1 VTNYCPTAEQTEVRV
16 RPPGLRAWYAKSPR
30 GLPRNLDA
38 LSSSYQFHKG
48 LESPASFV
56 RREWQALTIFGGIF
70 VVVVLI
76 GILAVPPAYF
86 YPRMSTDPLLYYLKG
101 LAFAETGNAAARTVI
116 NHPPFEYV
124 AMPGVLRAPFMMM
137 FSDFDDQLRAIQL
150 SNILLVTITGAMFA
164 YVLSWA
170 LPRSRHWMA
179 IGFTFGFMLLSPNW
193 VANVF
198 EPLADAPYTAF
209 TMGVIILA
217 AGLLTSPRPLRTRP
231 LAFASGA
238 VLLMTAFM
246 VKFTAPILLVYVAV
260 LAAGRRRDH
269 PIPRRVKIL
278 GSAGAVAG
286 TALLV
291 FFNWSLI
298 VDRYLPE
305 PAAFLD
311 RASRTG
317 MFLNLTGISLPAQ
330 VIPVYHLAFAQN
342 PVRQVMRPEFGTTPG
357 DTALTAI
364 GVGISLVIFYG
375 MWRARRRFMP
385 EIWYFLTA
393 LPVITLMIPSTRR
406 YLMAYLPLI
415 WIFFCSGVAGLL
427 RPLRKRVGAH
437 RLSPKVGFTFFV
449 VVALGLVFVR
459 SQRLVGTAGDRR
471 GGISI
476 GRTMGYVNEVAT
488 TFADL
493 RRFIESL
500 PRDRTLLIGAT
511 GTAGRWTA
519 ISGFKYYYPDSR
531 LTMAVRTHEVYVLLE
546 CGSLEVCQDFE
557 NWDSALMTLVD
568 RRGPFAHKLVFSR
581 ITQHAKARV
590 YRLTNL
596 Q

>member
-1 VTNYCPTAEQTEVRV
+1 M
-16 RPPGLRAWYAKSPR
+16 
-30 GLPRNLDA
+30 DA

-70 VVVVLI
+70 VVVLLI
-76 GILAVPPAYF
+76 AIIAVPPAYF

-101 LAFAETGNAAARTVI
+101 MTFAETGSAAARRAI
-116 NHPPFEYV
+116 NLAPFEYV

-137 FSDFDDQLRAIQL
+137 FSNFDNQLRAIQL
-150 SNILLVTITGAMFA
+150 SNILLVTITGVMFA

-179 IGFTFGFMLLSPNW
+179 IGFTFGFLLLSPNW

-198 EPLADAPYTAF
+198 EPLADAPYAAF
-209 TMGVIILA
+209 TIGVIILA
-217 AGLLTSPRPLRTRP
+217 ARLFTSDRPLRTRP

-260 LAAGRRRDH
+260 LAAARRHDH

-278 GSAGAVAG
+278 GSVGAVAG

-291 FFNWSLI
+291 FLNWSLI

-305 PAAFLD
+305 PIAFLD

-317 MFLNLTGISLPAQ
+317 MFLNLMGISLPAQ
-330 VIPVYHLAFAQN
+330 VIPVYHLAFARN
-342 PVRQVMRPEFGTTPG
+342 PVRQVMRPAFGTTPG
-357 DTALTAI
+357 DAALTAI
-364 GVGISLVIFYG
+364 GVGISLLMFYG
-375 MWRARRRFMP
+375 MWRARHRFLP

-393 LPVITLMIPSTRR
+393 LPVITVMIPSTRR

-415 WIFFCSGVAGLL
+415 WIFFYSGAASLL
-427 RPLRKRVGAH
+427 RPLLKRVGAP
-437 RLSPKVGFTFFV
+437 RLSPIVGFTLFL

-459 SQRLVGTAGDRR
+459 SQRVVGTAGDRR
-471 GGISI
+471 AGISI

-493 RRFIESL
+493 RRFIETL
-500 PRDRTLLIGAT
+500 PRDRTLLVGDYD
-511 GTAGRWTA
+511 TAGRWTV
-519 ISGFKYYYPDSR
+519 ISGFKYYYPDRTLS
-531 LTMAVRTHEVYVLLE
+531 MAVRTRDVYVLLE
-546 CGSLEVCQDFE
+546 CGSVEICQDFE
-557 NWDSALMTLVD
+557 NWDSNFMTAVD

-590 YRLTNL
+590 YRLRNL
-596 Q
+596 E